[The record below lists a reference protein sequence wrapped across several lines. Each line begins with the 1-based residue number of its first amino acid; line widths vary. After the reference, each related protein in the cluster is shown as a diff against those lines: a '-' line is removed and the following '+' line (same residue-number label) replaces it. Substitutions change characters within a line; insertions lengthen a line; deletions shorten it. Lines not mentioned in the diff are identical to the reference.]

1 MSSQI
6 FADAVSN
13 IFVANGLVRFQ
24 LLASEVDA
32 EGQVKPAL
40 VETVV
45 LPLSGFINLHAQ
57 MEQIIKKMIDDGL
70 LKPTDDDTR
79 SPTLEVTPKKK

>member
-32 EGQVKPAL
+32 EGQVKPVS

-57 MEQIIKKMIDDGL
+57 MEQIIKKMLDDGL
-70 LKPTDDDTR
+70 LKPAEIEESKSKATV
-79 SPTLEVTPKKK
+79 SLKK

>member
-24 LLASEVDA
+24 LLASEVDS
-32 EGQVKPAL
+32 EGQVKPVP

-45 LPLSGFINLHAQ
+45 LPLSGFINLQAQ

-70 LKPTDDDTR
+70 LKP
-79 SPTLEVTPKKK
+79 SELSEVKPKNSIKSKN

>member
-24 LLASEVDA
+24 LLASEVDS
-32 EGQVKPAL
+32 EGQVKPAP

-45 LPLSGFINLHAQ
+45 LPLSGFVNLHAQ
-57 MEQIIKKMIDDGL
+57 MEQIIKKMLDDGI
-70 LKPTDDDTR
+70 LKPAQIEDEQAKNSLSR
-79 SPTLEVTPKKK
+79 KK

>member
-24 LLASEVDA
+24 LLASAVDA
-32 EGQVKPAL
+32 QGQVAPAP

-57 MEQIIKKMIDDGL
+57 MEQIIKKMIDDGV
-70 LKPTDDDTR
+70 LKPTQIEDEQAKNSLSR
-79 SPTLEVTPKKK
+79 KK

>member
-24 LLASEVDA
+24 LLASAVDA
-32 EGQVKPAL
+32 EGQVKPAP

-57 MEQIIKKMIDDGL
+57 MEQIIKKMIDDGI
-70 LKPTDDDTR
+70 LKPSEVDNLP
-79 SPTLEVTPKKK
+79 PTAEVNHKKK

>member
-24 LLASEVDA
+24 LLASAVDA
-32 EGQVKPAL
+32 QGQVTPAP

-57 MEQIIKKMIDDGL
+57 MEQIIKKMIDDGI
-70 LKPTDDDTR
+70 LKPTQIEDEQAKNSLSR
-79 SPTLEVTPKKK
+79 KK

>member
-24 LLASEVDA
+24 LLASAVDA
-32 EGQVKPAL
+32 QGQVTPAP

-57 MEQIIKKMIDDGL
+57 MEQIIKKMIDDGI
-70 LKPTDDDTR
+70 LKPSEVDTQLPV
-79 SPTLEVTPKKK
+79 SDIPSKKK